1 MEKRFEI
8 YKDKL
13 NVDFSTDPEISF
25 GHIGLK
31 NQDGEDK
38 GEFFAFTYS
47 YLIKDE
53 KDIDKL
59 KSNENIPLSMDIE
72 MSNLIRTLTYFQVT
86 KEEES
91 MPPYSFTIAQ
101 RPLMTMEEYVNVLKE
116 EISNPFERSDKE
128 IENPL
133 EQSDKENEVHSE
145 YNEDI
150 NEIEEIDDESELR
163 NVYIRMCLCVASPSV
178 LQIPEEVALDMGVDF
193 LENYDMEN
201 VDILRLQTLYN
212 EYVDKKEN
220 LKSTFFEKTYYFY
233 LDNLGS
239 LLDMPFR
246 SKGKVYENNK
256 IGESKYI
263 YETDTALFDYLD
275 EYDKSPIL
283 LREMN
288 VVVKDVSKLVEVITK
303 K

>member
-53 KDIDKL
+53 NDIDKL
-59 KSNENIPLSMDIE
+59 KSNENIPLNMDIE

-101 RPLMTMEEYVNVLKE
+101 RPLITMEEYVNVLKE
-116 EISNPFERSDKE
+116 E
-128 IENPL
+128 
-133 EQSDKENEVHSE
+133 NESPSE
-145 YNEDI
+145 CNEDI
-150 NEIEEIDDESELR
+150 NEIEEIDDENELK
-163 NVYIRMCLCVASPSV
+163 NVYVRMCLCVASPSV

-212 EYVDKKEN
+212 EYVDKKAN
-220 LKSTFFEKTYYFY
+220 SKSTFLEKTYYFY

-246 SKGKVYENNK
+246 SKGKVYENNRV
-256 IGESKYI
+256 GESKYI

-288 VVVKDVSKLVEVITK
+288 VVVKDVSKLVEAITK